1 MAAVP
6 FSFHFD
12 FEQALLQARD
22 LQRGLQAGDPD
33 AIQRLESHHP
43 ERLNAARW
51 QLADAQHVVARDH
64 GFESWA
70 QLRHYAE
77 PRPLYR
83 SEDLA
88 DGQNSYITGRPWEE
102 QERRLRRLAEEAL
115 SRCGFSPSPMSIA
128 GQMGN
133 FGYNDFALGVT
144 TEGETPSH
152 LVTVRYA
159 HEPFPLV
166 EVHRQVA
173 SLCAWLLALARD
185 TEVEVQVPVSD
196 ESGEVC
202 QLLDHR
208 PEGPAAVCT
217 VQRWVPGE
225 VVVGEDEPVELSEDT
240 LRALG
245 ELLGRVHNHGSA
257 WSWPA
262 GFNRIR
268 IDWMGEVKEVSRD
281 YWNARGD
288 EKLSREE
295 LSILRRTVAV
305 QSEFRQTSG
314 ESWGLTHGDFRAGNC
329 VEHEGRYAPIDFDT
343 CALSYQL
350 DDVGWFLVDVDDPDM
365 RGAFLSGYARVIPMP
380 SMRSVEGALIA
391 ARTRRCAWGGPLP
404 EGLIRQ
410 CEKYLSNESFLFA
423 S

>member
-1 MAAVP
+1 M
-6 FSFHFD
+6 
-12 FEQALLQARD
+12 QAED
-22 LQRGLQAGDPD
+22 LQRGLRAGDPD
-33 AIQRLESHHP
+33 ALQRLESHHP
-43 ERLNAARW
+43 EQLTRARW
-51 QLADAQHVVARDH
+51 QLADAQLVVAREN

-70 QLRHYAE
+70 QLKHLAE
-77 PRPLYR
+77 PQSLYR
-83 SEDLA
+83 SEDLT
-88 DGQNSYITGRPWEE
+88 DGQNSYINGRPWEE

-115 SRCGFSPSPMSIA
+115 SRCGVAPRHMSIA

-133 FGYNDFALGVT
+133 YGYNDFALGVT
-144 TEGETPSH
+144 TEGETPSY

-173 SLCAWLLALARD
+173 SLCAWLVALARD
-185 TEVEVQVPVSD
+185 TGVEVQVPVAD
-196 ESGEVC
+196 EAGEVC

-225 VVVGEDEPVELSEDT
+225 VVVGEDEPVELSEDR

-245 ELLGRVHNHGSA
+245 ELLGQVHNHGSA
-257 WSWPA
+257 WSRPA
-262 GFNRIR
+262 GFNRMR
-268 IDWMGEVKEVSRD
+268 IDWMWDVKEVSRD

-288 EKLSREE
+288 ERLSKEE
-295 LSILRRTVAV
+295 LSVLRRAV
-305 QSEFRQTSG
+305 VVLTEVRKTSG
-314 ESWGLTHGDFRAGNC
+314 ESWGLTHGDFRARNC
-329 VEHEGRYAPIDFDT
+329 VEHEGRYAPIDFDN

-350 DDVGWFLVDVDDPDM
+350 DDVGWFLVDVDNPAM
-365 RGAFLSGYARVIPMP
+365 RRAFLSGYARVTP
-380 SMRSVEGALIA
+380 SPSVRLVEGALIA

-410 CEKYLSNESFLFA
+410 CEKYLSDESFLFA